1 MTRLDLDQSYV
12 QLHHAKVMG
21 LYQDQTNSLSEIK
34 RLAALVSDP
43 SRRDEIGDDQ
53 WPLAI
58 IAHGL
63 VQSNIDDSTQLQENL
78 HIYEIFQGKCSVEA
92 RSRCLLQLGQ
102 FIRQRE
108 GNGWRALLPF
118 ALADALAPIRKN
130 ASFLVASLAPSSQNE
145 RFSGIAELSQLI
157 TAQPLS
163 CQRDSTPIF
172 DALLSLA
179 DLRFTPYLDSVRNN
193 ASPELLASL
202 VSQCEASPNA
212 LSCKW
217 MIDTLKSNPS
227 MAEAIASALEQMAPR
242 ANEILDVIVPIP
254 SWLFKADAIQALH
267 GWTRPE
273 FFARMK
279 SDLAPLLPLDILKKL
294 ELAWN

>member
-1 MTRLDLDQSYV
+1 MTRLDLDQSCLE
-12 QLHHAKVMG
+12 LHDRRVMG

-63 VQSNIDDSTQLQENL
+63 VQSNNDDSAQLQENL
-78 HIYEIFQGKCSVEA
+78 HIYDIFQTKCNTEA

-102 FIRQRE
+102 FIRQRQ
-108 GNGWRALLPF
+108 GNGWRAILPF
-118 ALADALAPIRKN
+118 ALADNLPPIRKN
-130 ASFLVASLAPSSQNE
+130 ASFLVATLAPSSPME
-145 RFSGIAELSQLI
+145 RFSGIAELCRII
-157 TAQPLS
+157 TATPLAR
-163 CQRDSTPIF
+163 QRDTSPTF

-179 DLRFTPYLDSVRNN
+179 DLRFVPYLDSLRQQ
-193 ASPELLASL
+193 ATPEQLESL
-202 VSQCEASPNA
+202 VSQCEAPPNA

-217 MIDTLKSNPS
+217 MIDTLKACPA
-227 MAEAIASALEQMAPR
+227 MADSIASALEQMAPR
-242 ANEILDVIVPIP
+242 ANEIMDVVVPIP
-254 SWLFKADAIQALH
+254 SWQFKAETIQALH

-279 SDLAPLLPLDILKKL
+279 SDMAPLLPDSMIQKL
-294 ELAWN
+294 AQAWT